1 MGEEGTTNLLSV
13 HQHPRSKT
21 VVITGANEHL
31 LLACVGTEK
40 KVKVELEDV
49 RHYIEAGVSEAQAC
63 GDVEMQAE
71 FMVERV
77 NLNLIE
83 GRPVPETKALLSV
96 SAWDDR

>member
-1 MGEEGTTNLLSV
+1 M
-13 HQHPRSKT
+13 HQHPRSKIA
-21 VVITGANEHL
+21 VITGANEQL

-96 SAWDDR
+96 SG